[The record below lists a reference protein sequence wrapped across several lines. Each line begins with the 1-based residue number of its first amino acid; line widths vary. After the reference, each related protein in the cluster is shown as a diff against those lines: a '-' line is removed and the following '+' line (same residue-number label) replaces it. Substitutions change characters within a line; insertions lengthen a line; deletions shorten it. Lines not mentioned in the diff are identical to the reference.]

1 MATRRIPM
9 PDMGRVQNQTTFR
22 QLDNVRAARIDGD
35 IPRTSG
41 MFADGL
47 ESLAKLGVQ
56 IAGQQSR
63 ERDEAAEK
71 AKQEDQKIQAI
82 LLQQNADTALIEFQS
97 RLDNN
102 PDKLDDDDWISKQ
115 ADELLE
121 GKTLDG
127 INDDFLK
134 QKGEIVF
141 RGGVERLVSGNRNKA
156 ADARKTGIVSDAL
169 IRISNDMNG
178 AIANAPD
185 SKDALVATG
194 KATLENILNGVGMT
208 KQKALPMLVAIAQ
221 RDAKEGKHNSFLAS
235 VLKDDPDLPAET
247 RMQMETFEQ
256 EAMAK
261 TAIERELAR
270 SDLYAKLQPTIL
282 DGTYTVTKGRE
293 WVEKGLIT
301 AETNISWANQA
312 RANLERARKEAEE
325 RRKAAQGFSQL
336 AAAGNSVEAFLSLTT
351 KEQKGLMA
359 SWQQALQQ
367 KYGDQWVGPYLAQLR
382 AVGAVDDDIDNLSKA
397 AAASLTGLV
406 AKDAEVPG
414 AVRALLQNPKVVAAY
429 KSGDLGRHMKLETA
443 QRIIPMLDKF
453 HKVGPDAQG
462 QSNLVDAFN
471 LGSSNTLYKPPKK
484 DTKKVVTDKILPANT
499 EGLWDYLTSPT
510 QTLSASAWAD
520 AVGYAGAAYE
530 RRISDGTSSADA
542 AAQTKAELAGMF
554 TRSSRGQVPTELA
567 RLHQRGAE
575 GVAELIDTQI
585 KELSKS
591 FNGKPG
597 EFQYT
602 YSNGRLFFMRNGIV
616 IHNATLSANTVSSG
630 KGEEFVRDSARK
642 EIKK

>member
-82 LLQQNADTALIEFQS
+82 LLQQNADNALIEFQS

-312 RANLERARKEAEE
+312 RANLERARKDAEE

-336 AAAGNSVEAFLSLTT
+336 AAAGNSVEAYLSLTK
-351 KEQKGLMA
+351 KEQRGLMN

-382 AVGAVDDDIDNLSKA
+382 SVGAVDDDIDNLSKA

-429 KSGDLGRHMKLETA
+429 KSGDLGRHMNLETA

-462 QSNLVDAFN
+462 QSNLVDSFN
-471 LGSSNTLYKPPKK
+471 LGASNSLYKPPKE
-484 DTKKVVTDKILPANT
+484 DTLKEVKSKVLNGFKPGFWSSLVGGPQADT
-499 EGLWDYLTSPT
+499 
-510 QTLSASAWAD
+510 SAWVD
-520 AVGYAGAAYE
+520 AERYAASAYE
-530 RRISDGTSSADA
+530 RRIADGASPDQA
-542 AAQTKAELAGMF
+542 AKQTKVEMEGMF
-554 TRSSRGQVPTELA
+554 TKGSKGYVPTEIA
-567 RLHQRGAE
+567 RLHPRGAD
-575 GVAELIDTQI
+575 GVSDLIDTQI

-597 EFQYT
+597 EFKYT